1 MEQLELFAAGDLG
14 AFESLFRQFQGQVYG
29 WIVRLVRD
37 PASAEDLTLE
47 TFWKIYRARARFDP
61 ARDFGAWAHRVATN
75 VALNHLAKVRAEA
88 GLLSSLDREAAQG
101 ADPGIRRELQ
111 DALRLAFRSLPAKLQ
126 AVAALALVE
135 GMSYPEVAQALGI
148 SAGAAKSREFRA
160 VKLLRKKL
168 NRLGVGL

>member
-1 MEQLELFAAGDLG
+1 MEQL
-14 AFESLFRQFQGQVYG
+14 
-29 WIVRLVRD
+29 
-37 PASAEDLTLE
+37 
-47 TFWKIYRARARFDP
+47 
-61 ARDFGAWAHRVATN
+61 
-75 VALNHLAKVRAEA
+75 
-88 GLLSSLDREAAQG
+88 
-101 ADPGIRRELQ
+101 ELQ

-148 SAGAAKSREFRA
+148 SAGAVKSREFRA